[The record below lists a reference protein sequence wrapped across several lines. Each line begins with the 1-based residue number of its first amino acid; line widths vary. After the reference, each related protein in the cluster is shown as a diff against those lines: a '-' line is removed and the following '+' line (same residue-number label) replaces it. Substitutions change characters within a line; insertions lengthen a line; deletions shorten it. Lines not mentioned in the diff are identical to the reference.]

1 LPKLSKTQ
9 LFLRFN
15 IAFCE
20 YLQTCKRFLAVPPSF
35 EFFSLLFSWLAYP
48 LPKSPHGNPFVAF
61 GLKSEESVQVVKI
74 KSLRSES
81 CLCAFRPKGLRSER
95 ISFLKLMDGKGE
107 HHGARSVL
115 MDDQQASS
123 TQEVFQELRI
133 EIEQASGQSEVQRKL
148 QTLQSSIV
156 ADVRQE
162 MQQELQ
168 KLQSGIVESVEAKLR
183 GLQSDM
189 QEVITTQTE
198 HIVLELH
205 DATHSM
211 QTQMRAQAAL
221 QESLRD
227 IRKTKT
233 WPAVFWNIAVKLS
246 TSIEMDVKQIVHMW
260 NAPISALF
268 FYFLCSSTMLVF
280 NKAVLRLLPFPLMIT
295 GVQTLSTFFVLES
308 LRLLKCIQYAPI
320 SFAKMHSWKWA
331 AFSFAF
337 PLVFN
342 MQAMEYVGVETIMA
356 FRASTTVL
364 VALTECFFLKSNLK
378 EHQYF
383 ACAMICF
390 GGYVYA
396 ANDSGICHAG
406 LLWGSLYAGS
416 LVLSTTYIKFLFT
429 QESDMG
435 AFEKTTL
442 NNLTASILIIPLA
455 FHVEDFRHANAI
467 LQELSIFDLSI
478 VCLSCIGG
486 LGQC

>member
-1 LPKLSKTQ
+1 M
-9 LFLRFN
+9 
-15 IAFCE
+15 
-20 YLQTCKRFLAVPPSF
+20 
-35 EFFSLLFSWLAYP
+35 
-48 LPKSPHGNPFVAF
+48 
-61 GLKSEESVQVVKI
+61 VKI
-74 KSLRSES
+74 KSLRSEITQTTS
-81 CLCAFRPKGLRSER
+81 ARR
-95 ISFLKLMDGKGE
+95 ISILKLMDGKGE

-115 MDDQQASS
+115 MEHSSYCEDQQASS

-168 KLQSGIVESVEAKLR
+168 KLQSGIVKSVEAKLR

-189 QEVITTQTE
+189 QEVITAQTE

-205 DATHSM
+205 DAAHSM

-233 WPAVFWNIAVKLS
+233 WPAVFWNMAVKLS
-246 TSIEMDVKQIVHMW
+246 TSIEMDVKQVVQIG

-295 GVQTLSTFFVLES
+295 GIQTLSTFLVLES

-320 SFAKMHSWKWA
+320 SFAKMLSWKWA

-342 MQAMEYVGVETIMA
+342 MQAMKYVGVETIMA

-364 VALTECFFLKSNLK
+364 VALMDYFFLKSNLK

-390 GGYVYA
+390 GGCVYA
-396 ANDSGICHAG
+396 ANDSSICHAG

-429 QESDMG
+429 QESDIG

-442 NNLTASILIIPLA
+442 NNLTSSILIVPLA

-467 LQELSIFDLSI
+467 LQELSIFELSI
-478 VCLSCIGG
+478 VSLSCIGG
-486 LGQC
+486 LGQS